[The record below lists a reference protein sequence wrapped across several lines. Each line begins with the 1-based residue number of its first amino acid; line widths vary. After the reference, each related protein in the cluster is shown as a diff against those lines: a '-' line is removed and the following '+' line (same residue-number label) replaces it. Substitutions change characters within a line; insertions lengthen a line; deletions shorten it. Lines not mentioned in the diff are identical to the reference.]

1 MKRPNVHWIIQKDA
15 MVAGK
20 GKAPAVKEEH
30 EEPVHRESE
39 LLGPLRL
46 TLKDLA
52 QIKMLPKYTDLC
64 IDVFFRSLCENQ
76 ADGSVVFVDTML
88 SKVTRVARIQSVTG
102 SSHCSR
108 MTASTALPVFVPQ
121 ARRRATASR
130 STRAL
135 SSSPAP
141 SPLPP

>member
-46 TLKDLA
+46 TTKDLA
-52 QIKMLPKYTDLC
+52 QIRRLPQ
-64 IDVFFRSLCENQ
+64 VQR
-76 ADGSVVFVDTML
+76 FV
-88 SKVTRVARIQSVTG
+88 
-102 SSHCSR
+102 H
-108 MTASTALPVFVPQ
+108 
-121 ARRRATASR
+121 RRLLQIAV
-130 STRAL
+130 
-135 SSSPAP
+135 
-141 SPLPP
+141 